1 MGKSMF
7 ARGYEASRAEKERQ
21 DKARENMGK
30 RLWRFFLKD
39 DGDEADL
46 RFLTEEPV
54 NFAEHNLKRGDNKFE
69 QYTCTG
75 DGCPFCAD
83 GDRPTY
89 KGAYL
94 VVDHREFEYKDENG
108 KKKKGKDQVRLF
120 VQGMKVVS
128 QLDRISEKYGLS
140 NRDVTIIRLGNGT
153 QTTYT
158 FEKGDEEK
166 LTTKEVRNL
175 LPEKLR
181 DSYKG
186 TVSSLMDIIEEQ
198 LMMATKDYEPD
209 SDGENEEYSEEEETG
224 RGRLISMEDEE
235 EEQRPARRLTAGGS
249 AKKPTKLQASGG
261 KKLFRK
267 PQNSMKPRART
278 IMQNSRA
285 SDGFMNIPDGIDE
298 ELPFN

>member
-7 ARGYEASRAEKERQ
+7 ARGYDASREEKARQ

-39 DGDEADL
+39 DGEEAEV

-54 NFAEHNLKRGDNKFE
+54 NFWEHNIKKGSNQFE

-75 DGCPFCAD
+75 DDCPFCND
-83 GDRPTY
+83 GDKPTY

-94 VVDHREFEYKDENG
+94 IVDHREYEYKDKDSG
-108 KKKKGKDQVRLF
+108 KTKKGKDQVRLF

-128 QLDRISEKYGLS
+128 QLDRISERYGLS
-140 NRDVTIIRLGNGT
+140 NRDVTIVRLGNGT

-158 FEKGDEEK
+158 IERGDEDK
-166 LTTKEVRNL
+166 LSQKEVRNL

-181 DSYKG
+181 DEYDGK
-186 TVSSLMDIIEEQ
+186 VSSLMDIIEEQ
-198 LMMATKDYEPD
+198 LMMRTKDYDPNND
-209 SDGENEEYSEEEETG
+209 DD
-224 RGRLISMEDEE
+224 EDEE
-235 EEQRPARRLTAGGS
+235 EEDRKVRSRIIRDDDEEDEKPKKKKLTASGS
-249 AKKPTKLQASGG
+249 SKKPKS
-261 KKLFRK
+261 LFRK
-267 PQNSMKPRART
+267 AEDNRKPKLTAKSLLKKP
-278 IMQNSRA
+278 NPADS
-285 SDGFMNIPDGIDE
+285 FMNIPEDGIDD